1 MIPSRIRHSY
11 IVVFKLGRK
20 VLDALGR
27 HIILEM
33 WGCCKDAIDSVDVVK
48 EILTK
53 ATESIRATLVDV
65 VCHRFSPYG
74 VTGVA
79 ILAESHISVHTWPEY
94 GYAAADIF
102 ICGNTLKPQN
112 AASYMIRAFQAKEN
126 SMLELKRGDF
136 LSKKIQES
144 RLMEKNIDVFESQ
157 SPIYL

>member
-1 MIPSRIRHSY
+1 M
-11 IVVFKLGRK
+11 
-20 VLDALGR
+20 DALGR

-33 WGCCKDAIDSVDVVK
+33 WGCCKDIIDNVDVVK

-53 ATESIRATLVDV
+53 ATKSTKATLVDV

-102 ICGNTLKPQN
+102 ICGGNSINPQN
-112 AASYMIRAFQAKEN
+112 AASFMIQAFHAKET
-126 SMLELKRGDF
+126 SMLEFKRGN
-136 LSKKIQES
+136 LSSKKIQDGKM
-144 RLMEKNIDVFESQ
+144 MEINGIVPDPR
-157 SPIYL
+157 SPICL